1 MHGRWPGIPTVQV
14 TGSRRVRMGDQQKYI
29 YRNPCQLKLEMT
41 ITRLVGLEIGTDYMV
56 LLLIRG
62 VARCGK
68 IWSFMT
74 FKNNDS
80 FLRSKREKGLN
91 TV

>member
-29 YRNPCQLKLEMT
+29 YSNPCQLKLEMT
-41 ITRLVGLEIGTDYMV
+41 ISRLVGLEIGTDYIV

-68 IWSFMT
+68 IWSLMT
-74 FKNNDS
+74 LK
-80 FLRSKREKGLN
+80 KM
-91 TV
+91 TVS

>member
-41 ITRLVGLEIGTDYMV
+41 ITRLIGLEIGAVQVEQKANVIINNHGY
-56 LLLIRG
+56 L
-62 VARCGK
+62 
-68 IWSFMT
+68 SFP
-74 FKNNDS
+74 FPNPIS
-80 FLRSKREKGLN
+80 PL
-91 TV
+91 

>member
-1 MHGRWPGIPTVQV
+1 
-14 TGSRRVRMGDQQKYI
+14 
-29 YRNPCQLKLEMT
+29 MT
-41 ITRLVGLEIGTDYMV
+41 IARLVGLEIGTDYMV

-68 IWSFMT
+68 IWSLMT

-91 TV
+91 PV